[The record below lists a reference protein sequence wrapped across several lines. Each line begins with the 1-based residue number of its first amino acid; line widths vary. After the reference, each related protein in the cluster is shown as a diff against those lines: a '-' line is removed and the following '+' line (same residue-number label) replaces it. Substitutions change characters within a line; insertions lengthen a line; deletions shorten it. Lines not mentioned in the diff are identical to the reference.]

1 MSGQTRK
8 NYRASKHSC
17 KTLKSKSQK
26 GGEIDGD
33 SQFSYDSIKL
43 GKNIKMDNLNLPP
56 SPPTDCTIL

>member
-1 MSGQTRK
+1 MPGQTRK
-8 NYRASKHSC
+8 NSRISKQGG
-17 KTLKSKSQK
+17 KTLKNKNQK